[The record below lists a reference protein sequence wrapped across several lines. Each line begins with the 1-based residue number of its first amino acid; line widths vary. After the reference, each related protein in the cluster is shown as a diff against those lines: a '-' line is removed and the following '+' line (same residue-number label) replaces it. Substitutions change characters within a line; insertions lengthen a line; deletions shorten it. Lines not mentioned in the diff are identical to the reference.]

1 MAYNIKRYDGLT
13 AVATVK
19 DGDIDNATLSI
30 NLIGKNRSGYGEA
43 QNQNFVYLLENFAG
57 TTPPSNA
64 LSGQIWYDS
73 TNKRLKYHDAI
84 SQTSYRSIARLE
96 TSETQ
101 PSVSSVGDLWFGS
114 TSKQLKAWDGTEYV
128 LIGPST
134 TDPSTTMELL
144 TVEDSSGSFHNVLAA
159 KVLNQYIYIISSD
172 PFVVAG
178 RDPIAS
184 QGFTII
190 YEGITLRN
198 VNSTGRSV
206 SDYKYWGTASD
217 ADNLGGISAEKHVKF
232 NDSGVAVLNNEGFT
246 IGSDELK
253 ASFTSGV
260 SKIIGKT
267 EFYFNANNT
276 DVIKI
281 TSGAILRGSSDV
293 TIGSN
298 QTPFSNIYA
307 DSANF
312 TGNSYIRIPVG
323 TTANRPV
330 SPIVMNGQI
339 RYNSDTNVYEGYSQ
353 GSWVTFSGGGGTG
366 NYHPLNG
373 GGPGSTYYLN
383 ASYISLTNN
392 ATTDSAPDGSIRY
405 NGGQLQGKLSGSW
418 VNLTGGG
425 GTITTPVSISNGG
438 TGTASPDLTFKLTQ
452 NTSIVSLEQ
461 IPYSLKIQ
469 GTDLSAETGLIL
481 SNTFTQSGITKTI
494 NGFIGAGQQAMTIA
508 SNSVAVNVG
517 YPTSISESAFDGVF
531 RVCGYNRD
539 SNQLKNYFDVMDDGI
554 HGYYSNSTNFVGILD
569 IPTVNGLMLTGTG
582 TASGNLYGSTGIIF
596 KNNRDGITPTYSFI
610 GAGNTALTVA
620 SQKVSIAAGD
630 EFGSFIGRTKRFS
643 FTSDGLTANYSET
656 SYFDTVLVKNEVHGL
671 LLHGIPYTNGVED
684 RSAGYGII
692 VKNDL
697 SGVMGFF
704 GAMGGATTI
713 ASQYVTMSVGGDLD
727 NDGTIDGMFKVF
739 VGYQDSGSFW
749 VNANGVYGKNAI
761 IQSFSD
767 VRLKDITGNILNP
780 LDKINSLNGF
790 YYKFNDLA
798 KSYGF
803 NNNNNTQYAG
813 LSAQDVQQVFPEVV
827 TTAPFDLDDT
837 SKSKS
842 GENYLTI
849 QYERL
854 IPLLVEGIKEQTKII
869 ESLVSRIE
877 QLEAII
883 KQ

>member
-405 NGGQLQGKLSGSW
+405 NGGQLQGKLSGGW

-438 TGTASPDLTFKLTQ
+438 TGTATPGLTFGLTQ
-452 NTSIVSLEQ
+452 NTSIVSLVNT
-461 IPYSLKIQ
+461 PFSLKIA
-469 GTDLSAETGLIL
+469 GSDLDAEVGLTL
-481 SNTFTQSGITKTI
+481 SNTYTSGGITKTI

-508 SNSVAVNVG
+508 SNSLAVNVG
-517 YPTSISESAFDGVF
+517 YPTSISASAFDGVF
-531 RVCGYNRD
+531 RVCGYNKTTQELR
-539 SNQLKNYFDVMDDGI
+539 NYYDVMSDGI
-554 HGYYSNSTNFVGILD
+554 HGYFAEDVSLNNGVIINSNIFDTILERPNVRGLLVTAQGDYQQDSAGEWGYSG
-569 IPTVNGLMLTGTG
+569 
-582 TASGNLYGSTGIIF
+582 AGIIF
-596 KNNRDGITPTYSFI
+596 KNTGPGTPSYGFV
-610 GAGNTALTVA
+610 GP
-620 SQKVSIAAGD
+620 
-630 EFGSFIGRTKRFS
+630 
-643 FTSDGLTANYSET
+643 FTSGFGVVGKSITLNTEVGLS
-656 SYFDTVLVKNEVHGL
+656 
-671 LLHGIPYTNGVED
+671 
-684 RSAGYGII
+684 
-692 VKNDL
+692 
-697 SGVMGFF
+697 
-704 GAMGGATTI
+704 
-713 ASQYVTMSVGGDLD
+713 
-727 NDGTIDGMFKVF
+727 VF
-739 VGYQDSGSFW
+739 VNKGDPVAQ
-749 VNANGVYGKNAI
+749 VN
-761 IQSFSD
+761 
-767 VRLKDITGNILNP
+767 
-780 LDKINSLNGF
+780 LNGF
-790 YYKFNDLA
+790 VLFPSSTGQVSTITRSGIYHNTLGTGTVYSSSGTLTNTNPSDLRLKTNVNDISWGLA
-798 KSYGF
+798 EIMQLRPVSFEWINDPINQGQQYGF
-803 NNNNNTQYAG
+803 IAQEVQPIMPELVREING
-813 LSAQDVQQVFPEVV
+813 DERVLS
-827 TTAPFDLDDT
+827 LD
-837 SKSKS
+837 K
-842 GENYLTI
+842 
-849 QYERL
+849 
-854 IPLLVEGIKEQTKII
+854 EGIYASLVKSIQEQQHIIEQQKLNI